1 MGQSWACHPYIVAES
16 DRPLAEEQGEGVVVE
31 AEVAVRRVPIENG
44 MLVASAEDNRSS
56 TVVVEVAGTWSWD
69 EIAMHQQVV
78 EAVWLL
84 EVAVAALVE
93 TEARVDCAVVAVFV
107 LGDLAVVAAE
117 VVVVGRT

>member
-1 MGQSWACHPYIVAES
+1 MGQSWACHPYIVAE
-16 DRPLAEEQGEGVVVE
+16 EQVEGVVVE
-31 AEVAVRRVPIENG
+31 AAVRGVPIENG

-69 EIAMHQQVV
+69 EIAMHQQAV

-84 EVAVAALVE
+84 EAEAVVLVE
-93 TEARVDCAVVAVFV
+93 TEARVDSAVVAVFV
-107 LGDLAVVAAE
+107 LGDLAAVAAE